1 MISIR
6 DSFAILFLIIIVTTI
21 VVQNQRKYS
30 MLVFF
35 GLFLGFFR
43 KILPNE
49 SNFIHFG
56 LNFDPLLLVI
66 PISLIALW
74 VSTPKSSKAL
84 TSLERSILLLIV
96 LASLQILNPRQ
107 GNFLV
112 GLTGWIAY
120 AVPLMFIYL
129 GRDLDNKEIKI
140 ILNSIKI
147 FGVVI
152 CFYGFLQV
160 TLGYFY
166 WDKRWFESVTS
177 SGEYTALNF
186 GKNRPFGTLSSVG
199 EYSQVIGIGAGV
211 IAFQFLTKEISKLQ
225 FTVLSLV
232 FLGSSMLTASR
243 SALILTLITIL
254 LPFLIRIDYK
264 SKIAKT
270 YRYILLVIFSI
281 FMSPLIV
288 NQIPKNILGNS
299 ATLLERQIA
308 GLSGNANGVTS
319 AYVHIL
325 QTIQAFFK
333 SFTSIFGYGVG
344 SISGA
349 QKINGQ
355 VRMNFET
362 DIGNSGYAFGIL
374 GLLIMII
381 IFIQIYLAISK
392 VDFTRA
398 ACSILLLLPSL
409 NNWFNPG
416 HYSTV
421 WVLWLLMGAL
431 LQDKES
437 ASGEQ

>member
-43 KILPNE
+43 KILPND

-74 VSTPKSSKAL
+74 VSRRKSSKAL

-166 WDKRWFESVTS
+166 WDKRWFDSVTS

-264 SKIAKT
+264 SKIVKR

>member
-43 KILPNE
+43 KILPND

-56 LNFDPLLLVI
+56 LNFDPLFLVI

-74 VSTPKSSKAL
+74 VSRRKSSKAL

-177 SGEYTALNF
+177 NGEYTALNF